1 MTKNCIPGLSTKALN
16 ETINRH
22 MGKNAKGGKVFP
34 PEALNLLLETLK
46 VTYED
51 FYSNYYTTYP
61 DTLQKKLP
69 NKEEYINLYGTPLRA
84 NVGFGTEFSTNIWLG
99 LRHKYK
105 FIAWFKKDFLS
116 KMFLNSPEKPKY
128 IFSSNLNKEIK
139 KHKNDLFK
147 IIHKFLVD
155 NKLDNND
162 LSKIDITKR
171 ENYITYKEIL
181 TKFKLFYLDKGLTKE
196 YQTKLPNLD
205 KINTPGFI
213 EAYYAL
219 TALVNYDNVLNE
231 VFEGSYKGVDK
242 NNENN
247 LDALYMSEFDKQ
259 STFYFTG
266 DEDSS
271 KAAEAFTSKYIKN
284 LVSIIPFVPIK
295 KSGQNGHRIVSY
307 LNSLNLNSLG
317 ARLNAALVKN
327 YSWFSKNFSLEENGV
342 TLKFEDLD
350 FINDST
356 KSMYLILKFI
366 NNSAQDTAN
375 SGNTG
380 NYIILRD
387 MIGAPN
393 LSVLHSIM
401 EFISFNNIEEKD
413 RFSEFKL
420 IDAFINILENSAL
433 SSYTVVSDGKRS
445 VKVMGSYN
453 AQSVYLQNNL
463 DFRIKTHVI
472 NKKNTVI
479 FDRSNVEKFLKTDV
493 TDLLLENT
501 FTQFSHIFRKN
512 MSKMF
517 GIVMSDESIELF
529 LSDNSGKTLE
539 ELLNEL
545 DSFMKNILDADPDE
559 GAETGRKYI
568 AKHLGE
574 PIWNSIEN
582 SILNRSNVLPVTTIK
597 SLERKSLPA
606 FKIPT
611 FVYAD
616 LAILQKNREN
626 TNNVFIENDIL
637 VGTGQR
643 LEVSKED
650 DVKPAV
656 DLNEK
661 DSFLF
666 DAEHGFFNQL
676 TKDRIIELGLG
687 TLSDKKTL
695 FTKQIK
701 INENIAA
708 FTSEDFRKRMLDI
721 HTKNINSI
729 LEVYKQVFI
738 AMNLNMNP
746 FITYESSPTEE
757 NLTNLLGSINSY
769 LDALSSQDFTKVMR
783 ETFNKTKINIV
794 QELHYV
800 FHDGKVG
807 LPTYIWDSYK
817 IASNDL
823 LFQQYVKQIEENFI
837 LKYKH
842 YLGKDLFEFNFL
854 NNTEDR
860 KTILNMFGIK
870 DSEKLS
876 KLVDIKGNLNPLL
889 KKYLWITNILRQD
902 YLNLSTKGDYLDTYK
917 FSNGEYNWMST
928 DVDWDNYNKITA
940 FKFVTGSKRA
950 NQFTATIE
958 KGVTSNRPKTLNMAI
973 IKEPKYYIFNPENS
987 GDFSVLDGATFIDSR
1002 EYYSTIEAY
1011 PGKSYS
1017 GVLKRFGV
1025 FTDLLS
1031 ASQKKDS
1038 EHVLNN
1044 SFILMSG
1051 KKGRNLLEKMWSVE
1065 LPKSKNLEK
1074 SILFT
1079 PYKIGD
1085 LIIESVDIEIK
1096 DNLWYIGLND
1106 AEKIRVDTLYD
1117 IWEAL
1122 GGEYSTNLE
1131 GDFSEDSQQVFYKIS
1146 KELNLMST
1154 GIHIL
1159 TSDAA
1164 IKRGV
1169 TNLNPVESWE
1179 DKENLM
1185 YFQID
1190 YVGLGIQQDSNHDVD
1205 NDEVREVSQVIA
1217 ALSQNSFNNSIATSV
1232 YKTMHNSI
1240 QKAITKFLKD
1250 TPDKPFRDKIID
1262 ALLKSLNRTKIDDIA
1277 TNIAELLKTEIPIS
1291 DNNFFKRFIREM
1303 LTIMNDEF
1311 IIQKY
1316 SGFGAI
1322 LSPSHGL
1329 VKVFE
1334 TLNTKGETIV
1344 KTRKDLSKQI
1354 LKDRSTATLDQFEEY
1369 KKLNE
1374 NNVDALETISNALKE
1389 KFPEKDILSIKKM
1402 LSLLLSNKS
1411 LQINCV

>member
-1 MTKNCIPGLSTKALN
+1 
-16 ETINRH
+16 
-22 MGKNAKGGKVFP
+22 
-34 PEALNLLLETLK
+34 
-46 VTYED
+46 
-51 FYSNYYTTYP
+51 
-61 DTLQKKLP
+61 
-69 NKEEYINLYGTPLRA
+69 
-84 NVGFGTEFSTNIWLG
+84 
-99 LRHKYK
+99 
-105 FIAWFKKDFLS
+105 
-116 KMFLNSPEKPKY
+116 
-128 IFSSNLNKEIK
+128 
-139 KHKNDLFK
+139 
-147 IIHKFLVD
+147 
-155 NKLDNND
+155 
-162 LSKIDITKR
+162 
-171 ENYITYKEIL
+171 
-181 TKFKLFYLDKGLTKE
+181 
-196 YQTKLPNLD
+196 
-205 KINTPGFI
+205 
-213 EAYYAL
+213 
-219 TALVNYDNVLNE
+219 
-231 VFEGSYKGVDK
+231 
-242 NNENN
+242 
-247 LDALYMSEFDKQ
+247 
-259 STFYFTG
+259 
-266 DEDSS
+266 
-271 KAAEAFTSKYIKN
+271 
-284 LVSIIPFVPIK
+284 
-295 KSGQNGHRIVSY
+295 
-307 LNSLNLNSLG
+307 
-317 ARLNAALVKN
+317 
-327 YSWFSKNFSLEENGV
+327 
-342 TLKFEDLD
+342 
-350 FINDST
+350 
-356 KSMYLILKFI
+356 MYLILKFI

-433 SSYTVVSDGKRS
+433 SSYTVISDGKRS

-559 GAETGRKYI
+559 GAEAGRKYI

-889 KKYLWITNILRQD
+889 KKYL
-902 YLNLSTKGDYLDTYK
+902 
-917 FSNGEYNWMST
+917 
-928 DVDWDNYNKITA
+928 
-940 FKFVTGSKRA
+940 
-950 NQFTATIE
+950 
-958 KGVTSNRPKTLNMAI
+958 
-973 IKEPKYYIFNPENS
+973 
-987 GDFSVLDGATFIDSR
+987 
-1002 EYYSTIEAY
+1002 
-1011 PGKSYS
+1011 
-1017 GVLKRFGV
+1017 
-1025 FTDLLS
+1025 
-1031 ASQKKDS
+1031 
-1038 EHVLNN
+1038 
-1044 SFILMSG
+1044 
-1051 KKGRNLLEKMWSVE
+1051 
-1065 LPKSKNLEK
+1065 
-1074 SILFT
+1074 
-1079 PYKIGD
+1079 
-1085 LIIESVDIEIK
+1085 
-1096 DNLWYIGLND
+1096 
-1106 AEKIRVDTLYD
+1106 
-1117 IWEAL
+1117 
-1122 GGEYSTNLE
+1122 
-1131 GDFSEDSQQVFYKIS
+1131 
-1146 KELNLMST
+1146 
-1154 GIHIL
+1154 
-1159 TSDAA
+1159 
-1164 IKRGV
+1164 
-1169 TNLNPVESWE
+1169 
-1179 DKENLM
+1179 
-1185 YFQID
+1185 
-1190 YVGLGIQQDSNHDVD
+1190 
-1205 NDEVREVSQVIA
+1205 
-1217 ALSQNSFNNSIATSV
+1217 
-1232 YKTMHNSI
+1232 
-1240 QKAITKFLKD
+1240 
-1250 TPDKPFRDKIID
+1250 
-1262 ALLKSLNRTKIDDIA
+1262 
-1277 TNIAELLKTEIPIS
+1277 
-1291 DNNFFKRFIREM
+1291 
-1303 LTIMNDEF
+1303 
-1311 IIQKY
+1311 
-1316 SGFGAI
+1316 
-1322 LSPSHGL
+1322 
-1329 VKVFE
+1329 
-1334 TLNTKGETIV
+1334 
-1344 KTRKDLSKQI
+1344 
-1354 LKDRSTATLDQFEEY
+1354 
-1369 KKLNE
+1369 
-1374 NNVDALETISNALKE
+1374 
-1389 KFPEKDILSIKKM
+1389 
-1402 LSLLLSNKS
+1402 
-1411 LQINCV
+1411 